1 MEGECQFRA
10 SYATDRSVEG
20 SDNDVRDFSPETGID
35 FPPSLRKLRPAKG
48 MQHVTAF
55 SPPQTVPAAPAVA
68 RKPNLWILDGWRDL
82 ILYVCTPLVI
92 LPIFVLGQTRLGAV
106 DIFLFVVSFG
116 AIGHLFAGVIR
127 AYGDRALFQRFKY
140 RFIFA
145 PIFLVV
151 VCTAFFLWDLKGIVL
166 VAFIWGVWHGMMQ
179 TYGFCRIYDAKVGS
193 FAALTRRLDF
203 ALCGI
208 WFATAV
214 LLSPQRMTDTLDS
227 YYSAG
232 GPFIPPGLL
241 RAAQQGLLGLAVAV
255 AGLFLANFV
264 WMWIRGKRPNPI
276 KLVLLITSIS
286 FWWYCNNIVASVL
299 VGVALFEVFH
309 DVQYLSLVW
318 IYNRK
323 RVESDR
329 SIGGFMGFV
338 FRRSGALVGLYIG
351 LIFAY
356 GALGYY
362 KSSIGIDV
370 VKRILTGVVTASALL
385 HFYYDGF
392 IWKVREKSTRQSL
405 GLAGGTTDVSR
416 GGFLPGWALHGAK
429 WVAVFVIPLGM
440 LWFAEMRSDRGKLER
455 LGAIVADLP
464 TSARARV
471 NYATELQEAGRA
483 DEAAKEF
490 AEAIRLNPGS
500 AKAHLNL
507 GSLLT
512 TKGELDQAESH
523 FEQALRIEPKNAEY
537 HSGYAYLLDQL
548 GRKDQAASES
558 ETAIRLAPKSAQ
570 AHYGYGA
577 FLEKNG
583 QPEEAIAKYRQ
594 TLQLDPAHVD
604 AHIDL
609 GSLLLEEGELTEA
622 QEHFAK
628 ASELN
633 PKLAQPHNYLGKVL
647 MREGNISQ
655 AIAQFEEALRLH
667 PDFPEAEQNLRIAK
681 GTSAQSP

>member
-1 MEGECQFRA
+1 
-10 SYATDRSVEG
+10 
-20 SDNDVRDFSPETGID
+20 
-35 FPPSLRKLRPAKG
+35 

-55 SPPQTVPAAPAVA
+55 SPPQTVPAAPAPA
-68 RKPNLWILDGWRDL
+68 AGRKSSLWILDSWRDL
-82 ILYVCTPLVI
+82 ILYVCTPLLLV
-92 LPIFVLGQTRLGAV
+92 PIFVGAQGIWAAE
-106 DIFLFVVSFG
+106 DIYLFVAAFG
-116 AIGHLFAGVIR
+116 AMGHHLPGMIR
-127 AYGDRALFQRFKY
+127 AYGDRALFQRFRW
-140 RFIFA
+140 RFICA
-145 PIFLVV
+145 PIFLVA
-151 VCTAFFLWDLKGIVL
+151 VCAAFSLWDLKGIVL

-193 FAALTRRLDF
+193 FAEITRRLDF

-214 LLSPQRMTDTLDS
+214 FLSPQRMTDTLET

-232 GPFIPPGLL
+232 GPFIPPALL
-241 RAAQQGLLGLAVAV
+241 RAGQQGLLGLALLVSAV
-255 AGLFLANFV
+255 FLANFI
-264 WMWIRGKRPNPI
+264 WMWSSGKRPSPV
-276 KLVLLITSIS
+276 KLVLLVTSIS
-286 FWWYCNNIVASVL
+286 FWCYCNNIVASVL

-329 SIGGFMGFV
+329 SIGGFMRFV

-405 GLAGGTTDVSR
+405 GLAGGTTDVSL

-440 LWFAEMRSDRGKLER
+440 LWFAEVHSARGKLDR
-455 LGAIVADLP
+455 LASIVADLP
-464 TSARARV
+464 TSARAHV
-471 NYATELQEAGRA
+471 NYATELQDAGRT

-490 AEAIRLNPGS
+490 SKAIRLSPGS
-500 AKAHLNL
+500 AKAHVNL

-512 TKGELDQAESH
+512 ANGQLDEAQKH
-523 FEQALRIEPKNAEY
+523 FQQALRIEPNNAEY

-548 GRKDQAASES
+548 GGTDEAAAES
-558 ETAIRLAPKSAQ
+558 ETAVHLAPSSPQ
-570 AHYGYGA
+570 AHYSYGA
-577 FLEKNG
+577 FLEKHG
-583 QPEEAIAKYRQ
+583 KPDEAVAQYRQ
-594 TLQLDPAHVD
+594 TLQFDPNHLD

-609 GSLLLEEGELTEA
+609 GNLLFENGEIAEA
-622 QEHFAK
+622 REHFQK
-628 ASELN
+628 ATVLN
-633 PKLAQPHNYLGKVL
+633 PKLAQPHNYLGKVF
-647 MREGNISQ
+647 MRQGNVPQ

-667 PDFPEAEQNLRIAK
+667 PDFPEAEENLRVAK
-681 GTSAQSP
+681 ETGDQSP

>member
-1 MEGECQFRA
+1 MQL
-10 SYATDRSVEG
+10 V
-20 SDNDVRDFSPETGID
+20 PGI
-35 FPPSLRKLRPAKG
+35 SSA
-48 MQHVTAF
+48 QI
-55 SPPQTVPAAPAVA
+55 VPAAPAPTA
-68 RKPNLWILDGWRDL
+68 AGRKPSLWILDSWRDL
-82 ILYVCTPLVI
+82 VLYVCTPLLLV
-92 LPIFVLGQTRLGAV
+92 PIFVGAQGLWSAE
-106 DIFLFVVSFG
+106 DIYLFVAAFG
-116 AIGHLFAGVIR
+116 AMGHHLPGMIR
-127 AYGDRALFQRFKY
+127 AYGDRALFQRFRW
-140 RFIFA
+140 RFICA

-151 VCTAFFLWDLKGIVL
+151 VCAAFSVWDLKGIVL

-193 FAALTRRLDF
+193 FAEVTRRLDF

-214 LLSPQRMTDTLDS
+214 LLSPQRMTDTLET

-232 GPFIPPGLL
+232 GPFISPAIL
-241 RAAQQGLLGLAVAV
+241 RAGQQGLLALALLISAV
-255 AGLFLANFV
+255 FLANFL
-264 WMWIRGKRPNPI
+264 WMWSSGKRPSPV

-329 SIGGFMGFV
+329 SIGGFMRFV

-392 IWKVREKSTRQSL
+392 IWKVREKSMRQSL
-405 GLAGGTTDVSR
+405 GIAGGTADVSL

-429 WVAVFVIPLGM
+429 WVAIFVIPLGM
-440 LWFAEMRSDRGKLER
+440 LWFAEVNSARGKLER
-455 LGAIVADLP
+455 FASIVADLP
-464 TSARARV
+464 TSARAHV
-471 NYATELQEAGRA
+471 NYATELQDAGRA

-500 AKAHLNL
+500 AKAHVNL

-512 TKGELDQAESH
+512 SKGEFDEAQNH
-523 FEQALRIEPKNAEY
+523 FERALQIEPNNAEY
-537 HSGYAYLLDQL
+537 HSGYAYLLDQR
-548 GRKDQAASES
+548 GRKDQAASEC
-558 ETAIRLAPKSAQ
+558 EAAIRLSPKSPQ

-577 FLEKNG
+577 FLEKHG

-594 TLQLDPAHVD
+594 ALQYDPNHID

-609 GSLLLEEGELTEA
+609 GSLLLEKGELTEA
-622 QEHFAK
+622 REHFQK

-633 PKLAQPHNYLGKVL
+633 PKLAQPHNYLGKIF
-647 MREGNISQ
+647 MSEGNVSQ
-655 AIAQFEEALRLH
+655 AIAQFEEALRIH

-681 GTSAQSP
+681 GTGAQSP

>member
-1 MEGECQFRA
+1 MQF
-10 SYATDRSVEG
+10 V
-20 SDNDVRDFSPETGID
+20 PGI
-35 FPPSLRKLRPAKG
+35 SSA
-48 MQHVTAF
+48 
-55 SPPQTVPAAPAVA
+55 QTVPAASAPTAA
-68 RKPNLWILDGWRDL
+68 GRKPNLWILDSWRDL
-82 ILYVCTPLVI
+82 VLYVCTPLLLVPMFI
-92 LPIFVLGQTRLGAV
+92 AAQGLWAAE
-106 DIFLFVVSFG
+106 DIYLFVAAFG
-116 AIGHLFAGVIR
+116 AMGHHLPGMIR
-127 AYGDRALFQRFKY
+127 AYGDRALFQRFRW
-140 RFIFA
+140 RFICA

-151 VCTAFFLWDLKGIVL
+151 VCAAFSVWDLKGIVL

-193 FAALTRRLDF
+193 FAEITRRLDF

-214 LLSPQRMTDTLDS
+214 LLSPQRMTDTLDT

-232 GPFIPPGLL
+232 GPFIPPAVL
-241 RAAQQGLLGLAVAV
+241 RAGQQGLLALALLISAV
-255 AGLFLANFV
+255 FLANFI
-264 WMWIRGKRPNPI
+264 WMWSSGKRPSPV
-276 KLVLLITSIS
+276 KLVLLVTSIS
-286 FWWYCNNIVASVL
+286 FWWYCNKIVASVL
-299 VGVALFEVFH
+299 VGIALFEVFH

-329 SIGGFMGFV
+329 SIGGFMRFV

-362 KSSIGIDV
+362 KSSIGIDA
-370 VKRILTGVVTASALL
+370 VKRILNGVVTASALL

-405 GLAGGTTDVSR
+405 GIAGGTADVSL
-416 GGFLPGWALHGAK
+416 GGLLPGWALHGAK

-440 LWFAEMRSDRGKLER
+440 LWFAEVQSSRGKLER
-455 LGAIVADLP
+455 MASIVADLP
-464 TSARARV
+464 TSSRAHV
-471 NYATELQEAGRA
+471 NYATELQDAARA

-500 AKAHLNL
+500 AKAHVSL
-507 GSLLT
+507 GSLLMA
-512 TKGELDQAESH
+512 KGELDEAQSH
-523 FEQALRIEPKNAEY
+523 FAQALQVESRNAEY

-548 GRKDQAASES
+548 GRKDQAAAEC
-558 ETAIRLAPKSAQ
+558 ETAIRLAPKSPQ

-577 FLEKNG
+577 FLEKHG
-583 QPEEAIAKYRQ
+583 KPEEAIAKYRE
-594 TLQLDPAHVD
+594 TLQYDPNHVD

-609 GSLLLEEGELTEA
+609 GNLLFENGETAEA
-622 QEHFAK
+622 GEHFQK
-628 ASELN
+628 ASALN

-647 MREGNISQ
+647 MREGNVSQ
-655 AIAQFEEALRLH
+655 AIVQFEEALRLH
-667 PDFPEAEQNLRIAK
+667 PDFPEAEENLRVAK

>member
-1 MEGECQFRA
+1 
-10 SYATDRSVEG
+10 
-20 SDNDVRDFSPETGID
+20 
-35 FPPSLRKLRPAKG
+35 
-48 MQHVTAF
+48 MQHVSAF
-55 SPPQTVPAAPAVA
+55 SRPQTVPAASAPAA
-68 RKPNLWILDGWRDL
+68 GRKPALWILDSWRDL
-82 ILYVCTPLVI
+82 ILYVCTPLLLV
-92 LPIFVLGQTRLGAV
+92 PIFIGAQGLWAAE
-106 DIFLFVVSFG
+106 DIYLFVAAFG
-116 AIGHLFAGVIR
+116 AMGHHLPGMIR
-127 AYGDRALFQRFKY
+127 AYGDRALFQRFRW
-140 RFIFA
+140 RFICA

-151 VCTAFFLWDLKGIVL
+151 VCAAFSLWDLKGIVL

-193 FAALTRRLDF
+193 FAEITRRLDF

-214 LLSPQRMTDTLDS
+214 LLSPQRMTDTLET

-232 GPFIPPGLL
+232 GPFIPPALL
-241 RAAQQGLLGLAVAV
+241 RTGQQGLLALALLVSA
-255 AGLFLANFV
+255 AFLANFV
-264 WMWIRGKRPNPI
+264 WMWSSGKWPSPV
-276 KLVLLITSIS
+276 KLVLLATSIS

-329 SIGGFMGFV
+329 SIDGFMRFV
-338 FRRSGALVGLYIG
+338 FRRSGALVGVYIG

-405 GLAGGTTDVSR
+405 GIAGGTADISR
-416 GGFLPGWALHGAK
+416 GNFLPSWVLHGAR

-440 LWFAEMRSDRGKLER
+440 LWFAELHGARGKLDR
-455 LGAIVADLP
+455 LASIVADLP
-464 TSARARV
+464 TSARAHV
-471 NYATELQEAGRA
+471 NYATELQDAGRTG
-483 DEAAKEF
+483 EAAKEF
-490 AEAIRLNPGS
+490 SEAIRLSPDS
-500 AKAHLNL
+500 AKSHVNL

-512 TKGELDQAESH
+512 ANGQLDEAQKH

-548 GRKDQAASES
+548 GKKDEAAVEC
-558 ETAIRLAPKSAQ
+558 ETAIRLAPNSPQ

-577 FLEKNG
+577 FLERNG
-583 QPEEAIAKYRQ
+583 KAEEAAAKYRQ
-594 TLQLDPAHVD
+594 ALRLDPNHID
-604 AHIDL
+604 AQIDL
-609 GSLLLEEGELTEA
+609 GNLLSENGEIAEA
-622 QEHFAK
+622 REHFQK
-628 ASELN
+628 AAALN
-633 PKLAQPHNYLGKVL
+633 PKLAQPHNYLGQIF
-647 MREGNISQ
+647 MRQGDVSE

-667 PDFPEAEQNLRIAK
+667 PDFPEAEENLRLAK
-681 GTSAQSP
+681 KISVQPR

>member
-1 MEGECQFRA
+1 
-10 SYATDRSVEG
+10 
-20 SDNDVRDFSPETGID
+20 
-35 FPPSLRKLRPAKG
+35 
-48 MQHVTAF
+48 MQHVSAF
-55 SPPQTVPAAPAVA
+55 SRPQTVPTVPAVG
-68 RKPNLWILDGWRDL
+68 RKPGLWILDSWRDL
-82 ILYVCTPLVI
+82 VLYVCTPLLLVPVFI
-92 LPIFVLGQTRLGAV
+92 AAQGLWSAE
-106 DIFLFVVSFG
+106 DIYLFVAAFG
-116 AIGHLFAGVIR
+116 AMGHHLPGMIR
-127 AYGDRALFQRFKY
+127 AYGDRALFQRFRW
-140 RFIFA
+140 RFICA
-145 PIFLVV
+145 PIFLVA
-151 VCTAFFLWDLKGIVL
+151 VCAAFSLWDLKGIVL

-193 FAALTRRLDF
+193 FAEVTRRLDF
-203 ALCGI
+203 AVCGI

-214 LLSPQRMTDTLDS
+214 LLSPQRMTDTLET

-232 GPFIPPGLL
+232 GPFIPPALL
-241 RAAQQGLLGLAVAV
+241 RAGQQGLLALALLVSAI
-255 AGLFLANFV
+255 FLANFI
-264 WMWIRGKRPNPI
+264 WMWSSGKRPSPV

-286 FWWYCNNIVASVL
+286 FWWYSNNIVASVL

-329 SIGGFMGFV
+329 SIGGFMRFV

-405 GLAGGTTDVSR
+405 GIAGGTADVSL
-416 GGFLPGWALHGAK
+416 GGFLPGWALHGLK
-429 WVAVFVIPLGM
+429 WVAIFAIPLGM
-440 LWFAEMRSDRGKLER
+440 LWFAELHSARGKLDR
-455 LGAIVADLP
+455 LASIVADLP

-471 NYATELQEAGRA
+471 NYATELQDAGRT

-490 AEAIRLNPGS
+490 SEAIRLNPGS
-500 AKAHLNL
+500 AKAHVNL

-512 TKGELDQAESH
+512 AKGQLDEAQRH
-523 FEQALRIEPKNAEY
+523 FEQALRIEPSNAEY

-548 GRKDQAASES
+548 GRKDEAAVES
-558 ETAIRLAPKSAQ
+558 ETAIRLAPSSPQ

-577 FLEKNG
+577 FLEKHG
-583 QPEEAIAKYRQ
+583 KAEEAIAKYRQ
-594 TLQLDPAHVD
+594 TLQLDPNHVD

-609 GSLLLEEGELTEA
+609 GSLLFEKGELAEA
-622 QEHFAK
+622 REHFQK
-628 ASELN
+628 ASALN
-633 PKLAQPHNYLGKVL
+633 PKLAQPHNYLGKVF
-647 MREGNISQ
+647 MREGNVSQ
-655 AIAQFEEALRLH
+655 AIAQYEEALRLH
-667 PDFPEAEQNLRIAK
+667 PDFPEAEENLRVAK
-681 GTSAQSP
+681 ETSAQSP

>member
-1 MEGECQFRA
+1 
-10 SYATDRSVEG
+10 
-20 SDNDVRDFSPETGID
+20 
-35 FPPSLRKLRPAKG
+35 

-92 LPIFVLGQTRLGAV
+92 LPIFVLAQTRWSAE
-106 DIFLFVVSFG
+106 DIYLFVAAFG
-116 AIGHLFAGVIR
+116 AMGHHLPGMIR

-214 LLSPQRMTDTLDS
+214 LLSSQRMTDTLES

-241 RAAQQGLLGLAVAV
+241 RGAQQGLFGLALTV
-255 AGLFLANFV
+255 AGIFLANFI
-264 WMWIRGKRPNPI
+264 WMWIRGKRPSPV

-299 VGVALFEVFH
+299 VGIALFEVFH

-323 RVESDR
+323 RVETDS
-329 SIGGFMGFV
+329 SIGGFMRFV
-338 FRRSGALVGLYIG
+338 FRRSGSLIGLYVG

-356 GALGYY
+356 GALGYF
-362 KSSIGIDV
+362 KSSVGIDV

-405 GLAGGTTDVSR
+405 GIGGGTADVSTK
-416 GGFLPGWALHGAK
+416 GFFPSWALHGAK
-429 WVAVFVIPLGM
+429 WAAVFVIPLGA
-440 LWFAEMRSDRGKLER
+440 LWYREVHIPGNQLER
-455 LGAIVADLP
+455 LAMIVADLP
-464 TSARARV
+464 NSPRAHI
-471 NYATELQEAGRA
+471 NYANALQDAGHA
-483 DEAAKEF
+483 
-490 AEAIRLNPGS
+490 
-500 AKAHLNL
+500 
-507 GSLLT
+507 
-512 TKGELDQAESH
+512 
-523 FEQALRIEPKNAEY
+523 
-537 HSGYAYLLDQL
+537 
-548 GRKDQAASES
+548 DQAAEEFSTGLHFNPDS
-558 ETAIRLAPKSAQ
+558 AKTHVSLATILMAKETSRRRRPISMKLS
-570 AHYGYGA
+570 
-577 FLEKNG
+577 
-583 QPEEAIAKYRQ
+583 
-594 TLQLDPAHVD
+594 
-604 AHIDL
+604 
-609 GSLLLEEGELTEA
+609 GSTPTTPSTTPVMSTYWNNSG
-622 QEHFAK
+622 
-628 ASELN
+628 
-633 PKLAQPHNYLGKVL
+633 
-647 MREGNISQ
+647 
-655 AIAQFEEALRLH
+655 ALRK
-667 PDFPEAEQNLRIAK
+667 RRRSAK
-681 GTSAQSP
+681 PLCVWCQSPPRPIIAMAPSWKNMRGWKRQLRSIGRLCRLTLVLSMPISISRVRFSQRASYRKQRRITWRRPGSTRSSPSLITIWERFL